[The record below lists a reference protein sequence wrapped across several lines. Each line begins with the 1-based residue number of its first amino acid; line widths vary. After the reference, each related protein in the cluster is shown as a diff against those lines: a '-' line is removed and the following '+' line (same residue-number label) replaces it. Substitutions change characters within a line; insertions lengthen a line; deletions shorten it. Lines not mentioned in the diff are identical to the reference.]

1 MTSINFEAVA
11 PSSVDCKHT
20 TNEDIASASLGP
32 RAFYELPWPL
42 QPSHQKAGL
51 REPGKGGVAV
61 VVEGDVPVVDA
72 SPGFGKGS
80 RLQESSCHV
89 GL

>member
-1 MTSINFEAVA
+1 MLIANTLQMRTLQA
-11 PSSVDCKHT
+11 PL
-20 TNEDIASASLGP
+20 LGP

-51 REPGKGGVAV
+51 REPGKGAVAV

-80 RLQESSCHV
+80 
-89 GL
+89 